1 MPLWPASSRRADPL
15 APRTKSFMG
24 AARKAARGGG
34 PGMDG
39 GCEGAVTW
47 QSDREGAGR
56 RGQRLGTSG
65 ERGHPQEL
73 SPRSAG

>member
-1 MPLWPASSRRADPL
+1 
-15 APRTKSFMG
+15 
-24 AARKAARGGG
+24 
-34 PGMDG
+34 MDG